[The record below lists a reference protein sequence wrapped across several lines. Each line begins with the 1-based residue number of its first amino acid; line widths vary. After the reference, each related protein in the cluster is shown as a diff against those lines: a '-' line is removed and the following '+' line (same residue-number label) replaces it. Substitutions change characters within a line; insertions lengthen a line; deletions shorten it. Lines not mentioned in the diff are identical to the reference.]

1 MSAVLQLV
9 KQTKK
14 CCLCKEEKHL
24 SEFSKNLASKD
35 KLQYKCR
42 TCDVEYQRKR
52 RAADPQKAADYSRQY
67 QKNKRKDFNYR
78 LQMLINASKQRA
90 SIKGREHSI
99 SVADLKELYPKDGC
113 CPIFGMKLE
122 FNSAGFRENS
132 PSIDRIDSQ
141 KGYTRD
147 NIQIISW
154 KANRIKGYAS
164 VEELEML
171 LSYLKDGG

>member
-9 KQTKK
+9 TQTKK
-14 CCLCKEEKHL
+14 CCRCQKEKSL
-24 SEFSKNLASKD
+24 YEFTKNRASKD
-35 KLQYKCR
+35 GLQHKCKP
-42 TCDVEYQRKR
+42 CDIEYQRQR
-52 RAADPQKAADYSRQY
+52 RLSNPQKTIEYSRQY
-67 QKNKRKDFNYR
+67 QKSKKKDFDYR

-90 SIKGREHSI
+90 RLKNREHSI
-99 SVADLKELYPKDGC
+99 TVDDIKKIYPKDGC

-132 PSIDRIDSQ
+132 PSIDRIDSA
-141 KGYTRD
+141 KGYTKD
-147 NIQIISW
+147 NIQIVSW

-171 LSYLKDGG
+171 LSYLKDGD

>member
-14 CCLCKEEKHL
+14 CCICKEEKPL
-24 SEFSKNLASKD
+24 FEFSKNLSSKD
-35 KLQYKCR
+35 GLQYKCR
-42 TCDVEYQRKR
+42 PCDVEYQRKR
-52 RAADPQKAADYSRQY
+52 RKANPQKTTDYLRKY
-67 QKNKRKDFNYR
+67 QQNKRKDFDYR

-90 SIKGREHSI
+90 RLKGREHSI
-99 SVADLKELYPKDGC
+99 NVDDLKAIYPKNGC

-141 KGYTRD
+141 KGYTKD
-147 NIQIISW
+147 NIQIVSW

-164 VEELEML
+164 IEELEML
-171 LSYLKDGG
+171 LSYLKIGD